1 MRLAAAVL
9 VLSLA
14 TCARRAPLDKP
25 RDSTDT
31 RYRALVDLLARNPAT
46 GRPIDTI
53 AELVPLLD
61 RDLRRNFTFAFATQ
75 SAQRSVDPMHPRVV
89 LFGTDA
95 RLILAFTGDPA
106 GPDFDTLE
114 VIHFRD
120 DVRAFELAQFVL
132 PAAVRRDPTLAA
144 TARDNGRSNP
154 RACLR
159 CHGSDPR
166 PIFDS
171 YPVWP
176 GFYGSQQDAFE
187 HAPDELASYR
197 RFLAGKDAPGSVYRT
212 LEFPPGSPVS
222 PYALATVEDSS
233 GRLAPNMRFGM
244 ALTERNRERISR
256 MLEASPRYATYR
268 DVLVAGLLGCVAMPI
283 DGASRAHVM
292 SALVAENAA
301 KLDRAGITASNV
313 REHLHMR
320 ELDTGMNVAELDY
333 VARILDV
340 SRADWSMAI
349 EPGAFELFDGILSSR
364 VIDGDRARDFYIKED
379 FLFEL
384 MRDAAAKDPHMAAL
398 FAIKPYAIHDRAGR
412 RLDLFR
418 AMTGCHVFAER
429 AVAAGV
435 TWPATIPSPPPVTFR
450 CVRCHEPGG
459 DGPPIPFDR
468 PAQLR
473 TMLAAK
479 PELIGEVATR
489 ISDGDTTTRMPL
501 AEPPL
506 SDEERTA
513 LAGYL
518 HSVDLR

>member
-1 MRLAAAVL
+1 MRLATAAL

-14 TCARRAPLDKP
+14 ACGHRAPPDRP
-25 RDSTDT
+25 RDPSDT
-31 RYRALVDLLARNPAT
+31 RYRALVDLLAHAPAT
-46 GRPIDTI
+46 GKPVDTI
-53 AELVPLLD
+53 AELLPLLD
-61 RDLRRNFTFAFATQ
+61 RDLRSNFTFAFATR
-75 SAQRSVDPMHPRVV
+75 SAQHSVDPLHPRVV
-89 LFGTDA
+89 LFGSDA

-120 DVRAFELAQFVL
+120 DTRAFELEQFVL

-144 TARDNGRSNP
+144 AARDNGRSNP

-176 GFYGSQQDAFE
+176 GFYGSQQDAFD

-197 RFLAGKDAPGSVYRT
+197 SFLAAKDAPGSVYRA

-222 PYALATVEDSS
+222 PYSLATAEDTS

-268 DVLVAGLLGCVAMPI
+268 DALVAGLLGCVAMPI
-283 DGASRAHVM
+283 DGAARAHVM
-292 SALVAENAA
+292 SGLVAENAA
-301 KLDRAGITASNV
+301 KLDRAGITGPDM
-313 REHLHMR
+313 REKLHMR
-320 ELDTGMNVAELDY
+320 ELDTGANMTELDY
-333 VARILDV
+333 VARLLDV

-349 EPGAFELFDGILSSR
+349 EPGAFGLFDGILSGR
-364 VIDGDRARDFYIKED
+364 AVEGDRTRDFYIKED
-379 FLFEL
+379 FLFEM
-384 MRDAAAKDPHMAAL
+384 MRDAAAKDAGVAAL
-398 FAIKPYAIHDRAGR
+398 FATKPYAIHDRVGK
-412 RLDLFR
+412 RLDLLR

-429 AVAAGV
+429 ALAAGV
-435 TWPATIPSPPPVTFR
+435 SWPALTPSPPPVAFR

-459 DGPPIPFDR
+459 DGPPIPFDL
-468 PAQLR
+468 PARLR
-473 TMLAAK
+473 AVLAAN
-479 PELIGEVATR
+479 PDLAGAVAART
-489 ISDGDTTTRMPL
+489 SDGDATQRMPL

-506 SDEERTA
+506 SGEERTA
-513 LAGYL
+513 LASYL
-518 HSVDLR
+518 QALR